1 MPSNPQAQLPYQKN
15 VLEALAA
22 FVAGAIVRASKVE
35 MRDVGQGVQ
44 IHDLDVV
51 DSTGLTRPFEVTMAT
66 DRTQVESLA
75 ATAQRRD
82 ALSAL
87 AGDWTLYVQLSP
99 TARISEI
106 AKGLPTVLADLQSA
120 GTTSFNTESQGAQST
135 ALGQRFAALG
145 ITSAQGIYSPG
156 SGGVLMGQPAVHYT
170 GPDAVTAAAETVAH
184 EPDNLAKLAAAGG
197 GELFVW
203 IDATHPG
210 HLAFWDPS
218 GSASAPA
225 PALPPEVQAAWA
237 GQLFSWTDSAGVMT
251 AFCGGLWR
259 AANHA
264 GWEDLSAA
272 APKQSLV
279 FTPHSPT

>member
-1 MPSNPQAQLPYQKN
+1 VPSTPQAQLPYQKN

-22 FVAGAIVRASKVE
+22 FVVTPIVGASKVE

-44 IHDLDVV
+44 IHDFDVV
-51 DSTGLTRPFEVTMAT
+51 DGAGLTRPFEVTMAT

-75 ATAQRRD
+75 ATAQRRT
-82 ALSAL
+82 ALSAM

-106 AKGLPTVLADLQSA
+106 AKALPALLGDLHSA
-120 GTTSFNTESQGAQST
+120 GTHSFNTESQDAAST

-145 ITSAQGIYSPG
+145 MSSAQGLYSPG
-156 SGGVLMGQPAVHYT
+156 AGGVLMGQPAVHYA
-170 GPDAVTAAAETVAH
+170 GPDAVTAAAETAAH
-184 EPDNLAKLAAAGG
+184 QPDNLAKLAAAGG

-203 IDATHPG
+203 IEATHPG

-218 GSASAPA
+218 GSAGAPA
-225 PALPPEVQAAWA
+225 PSLSAEVRGVWA
-237 GQLFSWTDSAGVMT
+237 GQLFSWTDGAGVMT

-259 AANHA
+259 ASNAA

-272 APKQSLV
+272 APKQSLI